1 MVLTRDA
8 GDSRTSAPAVARGC
22 RFLSLFGE
30 VFFRVPRECDL
41 WALSTAQ
48 TPAAVDNSNRKLTS
62 LLTNW

>member
-1 MVLTRDA
+1 MRETRVRRRWLSHADV
-8 GDSRTSAPAVARGC
+8 GSW
-22 RFLSLFGE
+22 SLFGA